1 MPEGEKGHRT
11 GERFEIPGPTVGS
24 FYRFLRYGHV
34 LSSLLREFLEEDFL
48 RKVCPHR
55 LTRSQFCF
63 LKLITTNS
71 DIQVGELARSLGVS
85 AAASSKNVDKLER
98 LGLVSR
104 TSSSEDRRATLL
116 SASADGRRLV
126 RDYERLKASQLAPV
140 IEALGSEKTEVL
152 CDLLE
157 EVCLAL
163 LTRETVPK
171 ETCMRCA
178 GYFREGCAVEELQGE
193 CALKPHRTADEQKGF
208 EA

>member
-1 MPEGEKGHRT
+1 MSTGDENPDSGGPFVIPE
-11 GERFEIPGPTVGS
+11 PTVGS

-48 RKVCPHR
+48 RKVCPHH
-55 LTRSQFCF
+55 LTRAQFCF
-63 LKLITTNS
+63 LKLIATNS

-104 TSSSEDRRATLL
+104 ASSSEDRRAILL
-116 SASADGRRLV
+116 SASPDGKRLV

-140 IEALGSEKTEVL
+140 IEALGTEKTEVL
-152 CDLLE
+152 CNLLE
-157 EVCLAL
+157 EVCLGL
-163 LTRETVPK
+163 LRRETVHK
-171 ETCMRCA
+171 DTCMRCA
-178 GYFREGCAVEELQGE
+178 GYFREGCAVEKLQGE
-193 CALKPHRTADEQKGF
+193 CALRPRRNGGEGRGF

>member
-1 MPEGEKGHRT
+1 MPAGKEDPDSVG
-11 GERFEIPGPTVGS
+11 RFKIPEPTVGS

-55 LTRSQFCF
+55 LTRAQFCF
-63 LKLITTNS
+63 LKLIATNS

-104 TSSSEDRRATLL
+104 SSSSEDRRAILL
-116 SASADGRRLV
+116 SASADGRQLV
-126 RDYERLKASQLAPV
+126 REYERLKTSQLAPV

-157 EVCLAL
+157 EVCLGL

-178 GYFREGCAVEELQGE
+178 GYFREGCAVEALEGQ
-193 CALKPHRTADEQKGF
+193 CALRPHRNAGEQKGF